1 MSADVSGV
9 SLKISWQKAVFLV
22 IQNYALLFL
31 SWTVFRKNSNCQNFC
46 WMVRTQPIAFL
57 KLFLLYLCNC
67 VIKVLNKPKII
78 HTMYKYLL
86 SWKAKWSWTNHSEFE
101 CAIMSLSSQ
110 KNALSLLL
118 ICKFKKGIL
127 FHSGFVF
134 ETLSFAESYNC
145 FQSL

>member
-1 MSADVSGV
+1 
-9 SLKISWQKAVFLV
+9 
-22 IQNYALLFL
+22 
-31 SWTVFRKNSNCQNFC
+31 
-46 WMVRTQPIAFL
+46 MVRTQPIAFL

-118 ICKFKKGIL
+118 IWNLKKAFFFIRVL
-127 FHSGFVF
+127 FLKNWHLPNLTIAFNVYKEYQNIHDIRSLKIPIWEHEYNYFG
-134 ETLSFAESYNC
+134 SYENL
-145 FQSL
+145 FNIDTYF